1 MSTPAQY
8 VVSSLSAGIP
18 FLETLNSSASDDAT
32 LGTSAPAPEKTVGGE
47 VSVHHQKG
55 LSHADVAGLKGAQQS
70 LAANSGG
77 MFSGVQL
84 PVQPRARRVLDADPG
99 PAMGPA
105 STNRTIAR
113 ALTLPEG
120 ALARTDDPV
129 IAPAAT
135 ATAPAAS
142 DHSRESRSPSPDPD
156 RLTTFAHFGMLSY
169 SHPDNKLE
177 TSAPM
182 AKRATQ
188 NIEIIADVV
197 RATETAVADLTL
209 DLGKLTVEL
218 RLGEHASAPAHQS
231 HSPPPTQDSVADD
244 VDELFHRSKELRR
257 ADFDLAARITVLEN
271 SDLEARITT
280 LEGTASMSLAT
291 GVDADLTARVSALED
306 RAVLSDALTTTA
318 LSTAIA
324 RRFGEITSDRD
335 QLDLTIRKNFE
346 DQLKVNATLRLENK
360 DLRKTLELIQNTL
373 VRLELEGATAPRHA
387 PRERITST
395 SVVRNHSPTP
405 DLPSKRQKG
414 PVPEAYITVG
424 PIAASPLPP
433 LELFESIISALP
445 TFLFTKPFQVV
456 LDPVHAYHLRVAFNS
471 AQDMTSLL
479 VKWNTGKRD
488 MGMVQSDGDGVDFS
502 PRSDSISGVR
512 TQHPRITQNHAF
524 ARGGSRGGSSRGA
537 LGHRTAVRQ
546 FAGDWWT
553 PGIFTWEGRTPPV
566 QERIELMVRSRWV
579 LTGGPATQTASQSPA
594 HQARPTPWNG
604 VCSVGIWRFYV
615 SITTRTL
622 PPVCL
627 R

>member
-1 MSTPAQY
+1 MSTPAPY
-8 VVSSLSAGIP
+8 VPSSLSAGTP
-18 FLETLNSSASDDAT
+18 FLETLSSSASDGAE
-32 LGTSAPAPEKTVGGE
+32 LETSAPAPEKIVSGE
-47 VSVHHQKG
+47 VPVHAQKG
-55 LSHADVAGLKGAQQS
+55 LSQADVAGLKGAQQS
-70 LAANSGG
+70 LAAYSGG
-77 MFSGVQL
+77 IFSGVQL
-84 PVQPRARRVLDADPG
+84 PVQPRDRRALDADPG

-120 ALARTDDPV
+120 AFARTDYPV

-135 ATAPAAS
+135 APGAAS
-142 DHSRESRSPSPDPD
+142 DHSSESRSPSPGQP
-156 RLTTFAHFGMLSY
+156 TTFAHFGMLSY

-231 HSPPPTQDSVADD
+231 HSPPPTHDSVADD

-257 ADFDLAARITVLEN
+257 ADFDLAARITALEN

-306 RAVLSDALTTTA
+306 RAVPSDALTTTA

-335 QLDLTIRKNFE
+335 QLDRTIRTHFE

-360 DLRKTLELIQNTL
+360 DLRKTLKLIQDTL
-373 VRLELEGATAPRHA
+373 VRLELEGGTAPRHA

-395 SVVRNHSPTP
+395 SVVRSHSPTP

-456 LDPVHAYHLRVAFNS
+456 LDPVHPYHLRVAFNS

-479 VKWNTGKRD
+479 AKWNTGKRD

-524 ARGGSRGGSSRGA
+524 ARGGFRGGPSRGA
-537 LGHRTAVRQ
+537 LGHR
-546 FAGDWWT
+546 
-553 PGIFTWEGRTPPV
+553 E
-566 QERIELMVRSRWV
+566 
-579 LTGGPATQTASQSPA
+579 
-594 HQARPTPWNG
+594 
-604 VCSVGIWRFYV
+604 
-615 SITTRTL
+615 
-622 PPVCL
+622 
-627 R
+627 